1 LTVKLVIVHLDSQNV
16 TEELIDSAVVR
27 RFVGGRGLTS
37 KLLFDWRQTREK
49 SGDEIGPLII
59 GTGPLTGVPFPMAG
73 RFTATVQSPLTDTI
87 FSSSCGGRLG
97 VYLKRHG
104 IDVLALRGL
113 SKMPCYIL
121 VQNGELKINEA
132 EGIWSKPKTEVK
144 RLLRERHGN
153 GCSILLIGMAGEN
166 GIPFANIENDGR
178 FLGRGGLGA
187 LLGAMRVKAIVV
199 GHRREVISIA
209 SDQVSFLAYE
219 FKKLLSASPV
229 TSRGLPQF
237 GTGVL
242 LNYMRE
248 LGLLSSRNFQET
260 APLESSEIS
269 GEAVTARLLLR
280 KRACF
285 LCPVACGRVTRYGD
299 GPEYE
304 TLWSLGVNLSIFDIE
319 QVAELN
325 ALCNAFGL
333 DTISTGSVLG
343 MACELSEKGKLPFR
357 LNYGDASTMKQL
369 IVEIA
374 EKRSRGELLALGAK
388 MLGERVGMPEAAIQ
402 VKGLELPAYDPRGAY
417 GQGLGYATSNRG
429 GCHLP
434 GYLISPEALGIPKLI
449 DRFAADGKASLLALN
464 QNVAAFV
471 DSLTLCR
478 FAAFAIPSDYYARIV
493 SAVIGEKITWEESIT
508 IGERIWNLE
517 RLYNLR
523 HGVAEDALP
532 ERFADVPLKGMLKEY
547 YEVRG
552 WDASGVPGPDK
563 LKMLELS
570 TEQDGI

>member
-1 LTVKLVIVHLDSQNV
+1 VKLVTVHLD
-16 TEELIDSAVVR
+16 TEEIAEAPIDRSMVR

-37 KLLFDWRQTREK
+37 KLLSDWYRSPEGSRDKT
-49 SGDEIGPLII
+49 SPLFI
-59 GTGPLTGVPFPMAG
+59 GTGPLTGLSFPMAG
-73 RFTATVQSPLTDTI
+73 RFVATAQSPLTNTI

-104 IDVLALRGL
+104 IDVLALRGVAR
-113 SKMPCYIL
+113 KPCYL
-121 VQNGELKINEA
+121 SVQDGVLSINGA
-132 EGIWSKPKTEVK
+132 DGIWGREKAEAKAV
-144 RLLRERHGN
+144 LRKIYGN
-153 GCSILLIGMAGEN
+153 GCSILLIGKAGEN
-166 GIPFANIENDGR
+166 GVSYANVENDGR

-187 LLGAMRVKAIVV
+187 LLGAMKVKAIVV
-199 GHRREVISIA
+199 GYGRGEVSGA
-209 SDQVSFLAYE
+209 GDQVSFLAYE

-242 LNYMRE
+242 LNRMQE
-248 LGLLSSRNFQET
+248 LGLLSTKNFREGAPPQSRRV
-260 APLESSEIS
+260 S
-269 GEAVTARLLLR
+269 GEAVASELLKR
-280 KRACF
+280 KRACY
-285 LCPVACGRVTRYGD
+285 LCPIACGRETRFGE

-325 ALCNAFGL
+325 RLCNGYGL
-333 DTISTGSVLG
+333 DTISTGGVLG

-357 LNYGDASTMKQL
+357 LAYGDVATMKEL

-374 EKRSRGELLALGAK
+374 EKRSRGELLAMGTKA
-388 MLGERVGMPEAAIQ
+388 LGERVGMPEAAIH

-434 GYLISPEALGIPKLI
+434 GYLIGLEALAIPKLV
-449 DRFAADGKASLLALN
+449 DRLGIDGKASLLALN
-464 QNVAAFV
+464 QNVTAFV
-471 DSLTLCR
+471 DSLIVCR
-478 FAAFAIPSDYYARIV
+478 FAAFAIPGDFYSRIA
-493 SAVIGEKITWEESIT
+493 SAVMGERITWEESIT

-523 HGVAEDALP
+523 QGITEDTLP
-532 ERFADVPLKGMLKEY
+532 ERFSNVPLAGMLKEY
-547 YEVRG
+547 YEIRG
-552 WDASGVPGPDK
+552 WDSSGVPGPDK
-563 LKMLELS
+563 LKLLELS
-570 TEQDGI
+570 TGQDGI

>member
-1 LTVKLVIVHLDSQNV
+1 
-16 TEELIDSAVVR
+16 
-27 RFVGGRGLTS
+27 
-37 KLLFDWRQTREK
+37 
-49 SGDEIGPLII
+49 
-59 GTGPLTGVPFPMAG
+59 MAG
-73 RFTATVQSPLTDTI
+73 RFIATARSPLTGTI

-104 IDVLALRGL
+104 IDVLALPGVARE
-113 SKMPCYIL
+113 PCYVSVHDGVL
-121 VQNGELKINEA
+121 EINQADE
-132 EGIWSKPKTEVK
+132 IWGKPKAEVK
-144 RLLRERHGN
+144 RILRDRHGKA
-153 GCSILLIGMAGEN
+153 CSILMIGTAGEN

-187 LLGAMRVKAIVV
+187 LLGAKKVKAIVV
-199 GHRREVISIA
+199 GDRRGAAPAVN
-209 SDQVSFLAYE
+209 DQVSFLAYE

-242 LNYMRE
+242 LNHMRE
-248 LGLLSSRNFQET
+248 LGLLSSRNFQES
-260 APLESSEIS
+260 APARSSEIS
-269 GEAVTARLLLR
+269 GEAVTAQLLQR
-280 KRACF
+280 KKACF
-285 LCPVACGRVTRYGD
+285 LCPIACGRLTRYGD

-304 TLWSLGVNLSIFDIE
+304 TLWSLGVNLCIFDLA

-325 ALCNAFGL
+325 ALCNAYGL
-333 DTISTGSVLG
+333 DTISIGSVLG
-343 MACELSEKGKLPFR
+343 MACELSGKGRLPFR
-357 LNYGDASTMKQL
+357 ADYGDSATMKQL
-369 IVEIA
+369 VIEIA
-374 EKRSRGELLALGAK
+374 ERRSRGELLALGAK
-388 MLGERVGMPEAAIQ
+388 MLGERLGVPEAAIQ

-434 GYLISPEALGIPKLI
+434 GYLIGSEVLGIPKLI

-471 DSLTLCR
+471 DSLILCR
-478 FAAFAIPSDYYARIV
+478 FAAFAIPSDFYARIA
-493 SAVIGEKITWEESIT
+493 SAVTGDKITWEESIT

-523 HGVAEDALP
+523 HGVEEDVLP
-532 ERFADVPLKGMLKEY
+532 ERFSDVPIKKMLREY

-552 WDASGVPGPDK
+552 WDASGVPGFDK

-570 TEQDGI
+570 TEQDGKLKS

>member
-1 LTVKLVIVHLDSQNV
+1 MTLKLVTVQLDSFTV
-16 TEELIDSAVVR
+16 TEEPISPAIR
-27 RFVGGRGLTS
+27 RLFVGGRGLTS
-37 KLLFDWRQTREK
+37 KLLFDWHGPQE
-49 SGDEIGPLII
+49 SGEETSPLIL
-59 GTGPLTGVPFPMAG
+59 GTGPLTGVSFPMAG
-73 RFTATVQSPLTDTI
+73 RFIATARSPLTGTI

-104 IDVLALRGL
+104 IDALALRGVARE
-113 SKMPCYIL
+113 PCCISVHDGVL
-121 VQNGELKINEA
+121 EIDRADKIW
-132 EGIWSKPKTEVK
+132 GKPKAEVK
-144 RLLRERHGN
+144 RILRDRHGKA
-153 GCSILLIGMAGEN
+153 CSILMIGTAGEN
-166 GIPFANIENDGR
+166 GISYANIENDGR

-187 LLGAMRVKAIVV
+187 LLGTKKVKAIVA
-199 GHRREVISIA
+199 GDKRGATSA
-209 SDQVSFLAYE
+209 ANDQVSFLAYE
-219 FKKLLSASPV
+219 FKKLISANPV

-242 LNYMRE
+242 LNHMRG
-248 LGLLSSRNFQET
+248 LGLLSAKNFQES
-260 APLESSEIS
+260 APARSSDIS
-269 GEAVTARLLLR
+269 GEAVTAQLLR
-280 KRACF
+280 RKKACF
-285 LCPVACGRVTRYGD
+285 LCPIACGRVTRYGD

-304 TLWSLGVNLSIFDIE
+304 TLWSLGVNLSIFDLA

-325 ALCNAFGL
+325 LLCNAYGL

-343 MACELSEKGKLPFR
+343 MACELSGKGKLPFR
-357 LNYGDASTMKQL
+357 LDYGDSVTMKQL
-369 IVEIA
+369 VVEIA
-374 EKRSRGELLALGAK
+374 ERRSRGELLALGTK
-388 MLGERVGMPEAAIQ
+388 MLGERLGVPEAAVQ

-434 GYLISPEALGIPKLI
+434 GYLIGSEALGIPKLI

-471 DSLTLCR
+471 DSLILCR
-478 FAAFAIPSDYYARIV
+478 FAAFAIPSDFYARIA
-493 SAVIGEKITWEESIT
+493 SAVTGDKVTWEESIT

-523 HGVAEDALP
+523 HGVEEDALP
-532 ERFADVPLKGMLKEY
+532 ERFSGVPIKEMLREY